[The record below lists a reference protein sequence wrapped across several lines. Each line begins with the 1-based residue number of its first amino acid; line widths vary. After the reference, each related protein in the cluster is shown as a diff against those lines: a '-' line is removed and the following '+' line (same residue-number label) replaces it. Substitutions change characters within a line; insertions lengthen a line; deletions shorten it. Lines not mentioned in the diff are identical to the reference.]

1 MPLLHNAKKKL
12 RQDKKRTI
20 HNKKIKDALKEL
32 LKTAKAKKT
41 PEAISKAFS
50 GIDKAVKHHLVHKN
64 KASRTKAALS
74 KIITPSKASKTP
86 AAPVQ

>member
-1 MPLLHNAKKKL
+1 MPLLQNAKKKL

-41 PEAISKAFS
+41 PEAVSKAFS

-64 KASRTKAALS
+64 KASRTKASLAKMIATS
-74 KIITPSKASKTP
+74 KTSKTP
-86 AAPVQ
+86 STPAQ

>member
-41 PEAISKAFS
+41 PEAVNKAFS
-50 GIDKAVKHHLVHKN
+50 GIDKALKHHLVHRN
-64 KASRTKAALS
+64 KAARTKSSLS
-74 KIITPSKASKTP
+74 KILSPIKASKTP
-86 AAPVQ
+86 ATSAK